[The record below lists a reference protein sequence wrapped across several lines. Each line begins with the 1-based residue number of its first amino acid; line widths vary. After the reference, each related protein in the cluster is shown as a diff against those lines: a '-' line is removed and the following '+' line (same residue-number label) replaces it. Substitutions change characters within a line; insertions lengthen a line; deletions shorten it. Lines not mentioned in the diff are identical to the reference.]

1 MRRALG
7 LGLLAFVGACGPTG
21 SDYEAAIERRWPSEQ
36 QAQLDRAAFLQRH
49 AESFERSAER
59 SADIARRLGTDN
71 ELADGAR
78 ETAQNARWEQEEAE
92 YIAASKFISARDIS
106 CAPAS
111 PLPGENC
118 EATVTIEG
126 SDGERHDM
134 PGAWRFDEL
143 DGRIEVVGTM
153 GG

>member
-1 MRRALG
+1 MRRALC
-7 LGLLAFVGACGPTG
+7 LALSAFAAACGPTD
-21 SDYEAAIERRWPSEQ
+21 SDYEAAIERRWPVEQ
-36 QAQLDRAAFLQRH
+36 QAQLDRAAFLEQH

-78 ETAQNARWEQEEAE
+78 ETAQNARFEQEEAE
-92 YIAASKFISARDIS
+92 YIAGSKLIAARDIS

-111 PLPGENC
+111 PLPGQNC
-118 EATVTIEG
+118 EVTVTIEG

-153 GG
+153 ER

>member
-1 MRRALG
+1 MRG
-7 LGLLAFVGACGPTG
+7 AFAIGSVVLVAACGPTD
-21 SDYEAAIERRWPSEQ
+21 SDYEAAIERRWPVEQ
-36 QAQLDRAAFLQRH
+36 QAQLERAAFLQRH

-59 SADIARRLGTDN
+59 SAGIARRLGTDN

-78 ETAQNARWEQEEAE
+78 ETAQNARFEQEEAE
-92 YIAASKFISARDIS
+92 YIAGSKFISARDIS

-111 PLPGENC
+111 PMPGENC

-134 PGAWRFDEL
+134 PGAWRFDQL

-153 GG
+153 ER

>member
-1 MRRALG
+1 MRRALC
-7 LGLLAFVGACGPTG
+7 LLLLAFAAACGPTD
-21 SDYEAAIERRWPSEQ
+21 SDYEAAIERRWPVEQ
-36 QAQLDRAAFLQRH
+36 QAQLDRAAFLEHH

-78 ETAQNARWEQEEAE
+78 ETAQNARFEQEEAE
-92 YIAASKFISARDIS
+92 YIAGSKFISARDIS

-134 PGAWRFDEL
+134 PGAWRFDQL

-153 GG
+153 ER

>member
-1 MRRALG
+1 MRRALC
-7 LGLLAFVGACGPTG
+7 LGLLAFVGACGPTD
-21 SDYEAAIERRWPSEQ
+21 SDCEAAIERRWPVEQ
-36 QAQLDRAAFLQRH
+36 QAHLDRAAFLKQH
-49 AESFERSAER
+49 AESFEESAER

-78 ETAQNARWEQEEAE
+78 ETAKNARFEQQEAE

-111 PLPGENC
+111 PLPGQNC
-118 EATVTIEG
+118 EVTVTIEG

-153 GG
+153 ER